1 MRRAGSLLL
10 LLLLLSLSASTA
22 EAHNKESSGDNAVP
36 LTGRRWHLRG
46 RRAMA
51 ARGHGAAG
59 RDEAVGASNTGANPA
74 RARGGKKSVEVTV
87 VGLGGESAG
96 PRRSGGGRREFD
108 GQVPLHSDYRTPRE
122 QVKKQIRRL
131 LNLYMMRQ
139 GKRSKRPAARPM
151 LQGASG
157 HRHRHHG
164 GDAAAMASDVLRM
177 DYSVSVD
184 VHSRRPINNDAP
196 LDELMEKRP

>member
-22 EAHNKESSGDNAVP
+22 EANNKGSFGDDAAP

-51 ARGHGAAG
+51 DRGHGEAR
-59 RDEAVGASNTGANPA
+59 RDEAVGARNTGANQEA
-74 RARGGKKSVEVTV
+74 GHG
-87 VGLGGESAG
+87 SA
-96 PRRSGGGRREFD
+96 EFVHD
-108 GQVPLHSDYRTPRE
+108 EATT
-122 QVKKQIRRL
+122 
-131 LNLYMMRQ
+131 
-139 GKRSKRPAARPM
+139 
-151 LQGASG
+151 G
-157 HRHRHHG
+157 HRHNHG
-164 GDAAAMASDVLRM
+164 GDAAAMASDMLRM

-196 LDELMEKRP
+196 LYELADEKP

>member
-1 MRRAGSLLL
+1 MVLMLHQKAKKKIKKNMNKEAQDALKLAKRCQQVAPCCQVEETMRRAGSLLL

-59 RDEAVGASNTGANPA
+59 RDEAVGASNTGASQEA
-74 RARGGKKSVEVTV
+74 DQA
-87 VGLGGESAG
+87 SA
-96 PRRSGGGRREFD
+96 EFVHD
-108 GQVPLHSDYRTPRE
+108 E
-122 QVKKQIRRL
+122 
-131 LNLYMMRQ
+131 